1 LAIAIMPLYQIR
13 LPVFEGPLDL
23 LLQLIERE
31 ELDITAV
38 ALAQVTDQYLERLA
52 ELERRQTKDL
62 ADFLVV
68 AAKLVLIKSTA
79 LLPGSSRPAPE
90 DDVQDVGQ
98 DLVRQLQMYKRFKE
112 IAGLL
117 HEREARGLHSYI
129 RLALPPRRAPEP
141 DLSEVTLHDLLTLAQ
156 EALEAKKAGPSVGQ
170 VVSPVTV
177 TIEQQIDHIERQ
189 LSQHHQ
195 IAFRTLLSRA
205 ATRIEVI
212 VTLWAVLELIKQDH
226 ICVRQDRLFGQIVI
240 QRPARPLVAAPPT
253 ISDPIP

>member
-1 LAIAIMPLYQIR
+1 MPLHQIR

-52 ELERRQTKDL
+52 GLERRRTKDL

-68 AAKLVLIKSTA
+68 AAKLVLIKSAA
-79 LLPGSSRPAPE
+79 LLPGSSKPAPE
-90 DDVQDVGQ
+90 DDMRDVGQ
-98 DLVRQLQMYKRFKE
+98 DLVRQLQIYKRFKE

-129 RLALPPRRAPEP
+129 RLALPWRRAPEP
-141 DLSEVTLHDLLTLAQ
+141 DLSGVTLHDLLILAQ
-156 EALEAKKAGPSVGQ
+156 EALETKPGSPVGQ

-177 TIEQQIDHIERQ
+177 TIEEQIDHIERQ

-195 IAFRTLLSRA
+195 ISFRTLLSRA
-205 ATRIEVI
+205 ATRIEII
-212 VTLWAVLELIKQDH
+212 VTLWAVLELIKQDL
-226 ICVRQDRLFGQIVI
+226 ICVRQDHLFGQIVI
-240 QRPARPLVAAPPT
+240 QRPARPLFAAPAGIPSPT
-253 ISDPIP
+253 P

>member
-52 ELERRQTKDL
+52 ELERRLTKDL

-68 AAKLVLIKSTA
+68 AAKLVLIKSAA
-79 LLPGSSRPAPE
+79 LLPGSSKPAPE

-98 DLVRQLQMYKRFKE
+98 DLVRQLQIYKRFKE
-112 IAGLL
+112 IASLL
-117 HEREARGLHSYI
+117 HEREASGLHSYI

-141 DLSEVTLHDLLTLAQ
+141 DLSMVTLHDLLTLAQ
-156 EALEAKKAGPSVGQ
+156 EALEVKPGSPVGQ

-189 LSQHHQ
+189 LSQHRQ
-195 IAFRTLLSRA
+195 IAFRTLLSQA

-212 VTLWAVLELIKQDH
+212 VTLWAVLELIKQDD

-240 QRPARPLVAAPPT
+240 QRAARPLFAAPPT